1 MITAS
6 LQLHVRTQTEKD
18 CFLNPGIWLIVPLQA
33 SQVYHP
39 PFSQTPILD
48 TPFGST
54 HKSGLPPT
62 LQAKRISHIVI
73 YGFLCSWLLRELIL
87 LPSGLDWQLLKKDFL
102 MPLGNIHWLGLL
114 FTLPQPEQFK
124 HNKWTITFYLHS
136 NPLFFLLGYE
146 FPQKSQSSCTFYY
159 HIYSVS
165 TNINWQPTVC
175 LLCLQLLFNCISR

>member
-33 SQVYHP
+33 SQVCHP

-124 HNKWTITFYLHS
+124 TQQMNHHILSTFKSFVFLSWLWISPEISVFLH
-136 NPLFFLLGYE
+136 FLLSYI
-146 FPQKSQSSCTFYY
+146 FS
-159 HIYSVS
+159 
-165 TNINWQPTVC
+165 
-175 LLCLQLLFNCISR
+175 FN